1 MSRRGGAGGA
11 KSARLAARGLA
22 EGGAREEG
30 EASPARSLVKAKP
43 TERGR

>member
-22 EGGAREEG
+22 EGWGAGGGKSLSR
-30 EASPARSLVKAKP
+30 ALVKAKP
-43 TERGR
+43 MERGR